1 MGDTTSTGASFG
13 ADTGASTAGDMSLAS
28 LGSSFSIAAAGL
40 KAGGDVLSGIGTSNA
55 DKFKADTLDQ
65 AAQYGELKA
74 SQTNAQMTRNL
85 SITLGNIDAVR
96 AAARNDPTSPTGAAV
111 RDYAEDFGTNQ
122 KNIKVD
128 SIMAQAQQDEAQA
141 AYMRS
146 ASSTALLGGAIKGG
160 GDLLT
165 AAAPLLLL

>member
-1 MGDTTSTGASFG
+1 MGDAASGGMSGMDTSSGGGGSM
-13 ADTGASTAGDMSLAS
+13 DLSS
-28 LGSSFSIAAAGL
+28 LGSSFSIASAGL
-40 KAGGDVLSGIGTSNA
+40 KVGGDMFSAMGTANA
-55 DKFKADTLDQ
+55 DTFKAETLDQ

-74 SQTNAQMTRNL
+74 VQTNAQMTRNL

-96 AAARNDPTSPTGAAV
+96 AAARSDPTSPTGAAV
-111 RDYAEDFGTNQ
+111 RDYADQVGTNQ

-128 SIMAQAQQDEAQA
+128 SIMAQAQEDEAQA

-146 ASSTALLGGAIKGG
+146 ASSSALLGGGIKGA
-160 GDLLT
+160 GDLLS